1 MDSKSCA
8 TNESDNESTSN
19 NTFDY
24 NSALMSTANGL
35 ASSANNSANTVSNGN
50 SFTVGNSTLINFSDN
65 TLLIGVLLLLAKNC
79 CCQPVNGSNAKDG
92 CNCGGSGKGLSGLEG
107 LVTKFLEEER
117 EKKQMM
123 FEILKQN
130 NSIN

>member
-1 MDSKSCA
+1 
-8 TNESDNESTSN
+8 
-19 NTFDY
+19 
-24 NSALMSTANGL
+24 MSTANGL

-65 TLLIGVLLLLAKNC
+65 TLLISVLLLLSKNC
-79 CCQPVNGSNAKDG
+79 CCHPVSSNIKDG
-92 CNCGGSGKGLSGLEG
+92 CNCGGGKGLSGLEG

-123 FEILKQN
+123 FELLKQN